1 MAKDSR
7 QRARRLQALNAQ
19 GAGHPHPEAV
29 TDPLFHDSSFFDPN
43 DLVQVK
49 YEMLRTVQK
58 DGRAVVEAVQAFGF
72 SRPVFYVTQALFQRE
87 GLPGLLPRKRG
98 PKRPHKLNDEA
109 MAVLIEAI
117 EAAGQMLEGEEL
129 AALLVQRC
137 GVKVHPRSILR
148 RLRPFLR
155 QEEKKRR

>member
-1 MAKDSR
+1 MPNSSSSDRKLETLR
-7 QRARRLQALNAQ
+7 EQGTLN
-19 GAGHPHPEAV
+19 PHPEGV
-29 TDPLFHDSSFFDPN
+29 KDPLFQENEFFDPR
-43 DLVQVK
+43 DIVQVK

-58 DGRAVVEAVQAFGF
+58 DGRAVVEATQDFGF

-87 GLPGLLPRKRG
+87 GLPGLLPRRRG

-117 EAAGQMLEGEEL
+117 EAAGQMLKGEEL